1 MTNLP
6 KTVAVRFPDFEAF
19 FTEAKKYVL
28 KAFPTSQDKVSF
40 HFVCYQW
47 YNYWKE
53 NEFIGTPERTIGKM
67 FSQLASGFVAL
78 NKKEQLYLKL
88 FPKIEEQFKLIE
100 IKTTEKD
107 SIDKKTESRQEKKIT
122 SSYEPLHSLTDLMS
136 EQYGSHVAGIFPMT
150 NSNLVPIEYKRRAVL
165 KKA

>member
-1 MTNLP
+1 MPNLP
-6 KTVAVRFPDFEAF
+6 KTIVARFPEFEGESGF
-19 FTEAKKYVL
+19 FREAKKYYSSYTTT
-28 KAFPTSQDKVSF
+28 TSSSKDKVSF

-53 NEFIGTPERTIGKM
+53 NEFLGTPERTMGKM

-78 NKKEQLYLKL
+78 NKREQLYLKL

-107 SIDKKTESRQEKKIT
+107 KIDKKIGLKINF
-122 SSYEPLHSLTDLMS
+122 H
-136 EQYGSHVAGIFPMT
+136 
-150 NSNLVPIEYKRRAVL
+150 
-165 KKA
+165 